1 MECICV
7 KGQFDLDIEEWI
19 VGTWALYISMHGL
32 ASQHLLSRPHG
43 ASGFGQCAV
52 DVNDSCESC

>member
-1 MECICV
+1 MECIWV

-32 ASQHLLSRPHG
+32 ASQLFLIAPYTVMS
-43 ASGFGQCAV
+43 SVAV
-52 DVNDSCESC
+52 DGHDSSESC

>member
-1 MECICV
+1 MECIWV

-32 ASQHLLSRPHG
+32 ASQLLFG
-43 ASGFGQCAV
+43 AVSCAY
-52 DVNDSCESC
+52 DL